1 MKLKSLIMILLGAA
15 MLGGCC
21 SACKQRTKNAKPLEG
36 TTWHLIQIEGR
47 DVAPEA
53 GTFDIT
59 LTDGNLSGIGACNR
73 LMGSY
78 TVEPKLGIRFGA
90 IASTRMM
97 CPNIETESQLA
108 AVLEAAT
115 HYDIDYD
122 ILMIMQD
129 GTVKAMF
136 KAVTPTAEN

>member
-1 MKLKSLIMILLGAA
+1 MKLKSLIMIMLGAA

-36 TTWHLIQIEGR
+36 TVWHLIQIEGR
-47 DVAPEA
+47 DVALDA

-59 LTDGNLSGIGACNR
+59 LDGGKLSGIGACNR

-90 IASTRMM
+90 LASTRMM
-97 CPNIETESQLA
+97 CPDVDMESQLA
-108 AVLEAAT
+108 AVLESAT

-129 GTVKAMF
+129 GAIKAMF
-136 KAVTPTAEN
+136 RAVTPAAE

>member
-1 MKLKSLIMILLGAA
+1 MKLKSLILLLLGAA

-21 SACKQRTKNAKPLEG
+21 SACRQRTKNAKPLEG
-36 TTWHLIQIEGR
+36 TVWHLVQIEGR
-47 DVAPEA
+47 DAALEA

-59 LTDGNLSGIGACNR
+59 LDGGSLSGIGACNR

-78 TVEPKLGIRFGA
+78 TVAPKSGIRFGA

-97 CPNIETESQLA
+97 CPNVEMESQLA
-108 AVLEAAT
+108 AVLESAT

-129 GTVKAMF
+129 GTIKAMF
-136 KAVTPTAEN
+136 KAAEGK

>member
-1 MKLKSLIMILLGAA
+1 MKLKSFIMIMLGAA

-36 TTWHLIQIEGR
+36 TVWHLIQIEGR
-47 DVAPEA
+47 DVAVEA

-59 LTDGNLSGIGACNR
+59 LQDGTLSGIGACNR

-78 TVEPKLGIRFGA
+78 TVEPKMGIRFGSL
-90 IASTRMM
+90 ASTRMM
-97 CPNIETESQLA
+97 CPNVDMETQLA
-108 AVLEAAT
+108 SVLESAT

-122 ILMIMQD
+122 TLILMQD
-129 GTVKAMF
+129 GTIKALF
-136 KAVTPTAEN
+136 KSANQ

>member
-1 MKLKSLIMILLGAA
+1 MKLKSLIFLLLGAA

-21 SACKQRTKNAKPLEG
+21 SACRQRTKNAKPLEG
-36 TTWHLIQIEGR
+36 TVWHLVQIEGR
-47 DVAPEA
+47 DTALET

-59 LTDGNLSGIGACNR
+59 LDNGNLSGIGACNR

-78 TVEPKLGIRFGA
+78 TVSPKSGIRFGA

-97 CPNIETESQLA
+97 CPNVEMEAQLA
-108 AVLEAAT
+108 AVLESAT

-129 GTVKAMF
+129 GTIKAMF
-136 KAVTPTAEN
+136 KAAE

>member
-1 MKLKSLIMILLGAA
+1 MKLKSLIMIMLGAA
-15 MLGGCC
+15 MLAGCC

-47 DVAPEA
+47 DVAPDA

-59 LTDGNLSGIGACNR
+59 LNGGNLSGIGACNR

-78 TVEPKLGIRFGA
+78 TVEPKLGIRFGEL
-90 IASTRMM
+90 ASTRMM
-97 CPNIETESQLA
+97 CPNVDMELQFGE
-108 AVLEAAT
+108 VLESAT

-129 GTVKAMF
+129 GTIKAMF
-136 KAVTPTAEN
+136 KAVTPAAE

>member
-1 MKLKSLIMILLGAA
+1 MKLKSLIMIMLGAA

-36 TTWHLIQIEGR
+36 TVWHLIQIEGR
-47 DVAPEA
+47 DVAAEA

-59 LTDGNLSGIGACNR
+59 LQDGSLSGIGACNR

-78 TVEPKLGIRFGA
+78 TVEPKSGIRFGA
-90 IASTRMM
+90 LASTRMM
-97 CPNIETESQLA
+97 CPNVDMETQLA
-108 AVLEAAT
+108 SVLESAT

-122 ILMIMQD
+122 TLILMQD
-129 GTVKAMF
+129 GTIKALF
-136 KAVTPTAEN
+136 KAAE